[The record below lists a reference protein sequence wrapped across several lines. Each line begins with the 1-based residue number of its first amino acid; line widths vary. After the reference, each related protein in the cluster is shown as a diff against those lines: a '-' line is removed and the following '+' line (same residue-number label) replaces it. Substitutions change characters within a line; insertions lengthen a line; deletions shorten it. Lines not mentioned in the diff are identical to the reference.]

1 MSLAAAAA
9 PGHTTVRIVVRDS
22 GRGIDAADL
31 PHVFEPFWQGRE
43 PVPASMHDTG
53 LGLSTVRHLT
63 RLLGGEVRA
72 EAAPDGGSMFIVELP
87 RVALATESA
96 AG

>member
-1 MSLAAAAA
+1 MSEADREWAAEQ
-9 PGHTTVRIVVRDS
+9 P
-22 GRGIDAADL
+22 
-31 PHVFEPFWQGRE
+31 EQGRE
-43 PVPASMHDTG
+43 PVPVSLHDTG

-72 EAAPDGGSMFIVELP
+72 ETAPLGGSTFTVELP
-87 RVALATESA
+87 RVAPATESL

>member
-1 MSLAAAAA
+1 M
-9 PGHTTVRIVVRDS
+9 
-22 GRGIDAADL
+22 
-31 PHVFEPFWQGRE
+31 
-43 PVPASMHDTG
+43 PVSMGDTG

-72 EAAPDGGSMFIVELP
+72 EVALDGGSTFIVELP

-96 AG
+96 AD